1 MAAPGIRK
9 RHSRS
14 CASRDGGGCSCT
26 PSWEARIWSRRAGP
40 DGKGGTI
47 SKSFPTYAAAK
58 GWREDA
64 THASRR
70 GRLRPATKK
79 RLREAAVELI
89 AGMHDGSIRSAR
101 RKPYRPSTIRSY
113 ERALGTWPEMRVRAP
128 ERLCERLGDFQLSE
142 LQRGDVQD
150 YVDRLVAD
158 GWDPSTVANQLDVL
172 RCVFRRARQRDEVG
186 HDPLERLDL
195 PEPEGKRD
203 RVAGPDEA
211 ERLIAAAP
219 KGDRALWAT
228 LLYAG
233 LRRGE
238 ARALRMRDVDLDARE
253 IHVERVWDDIEHEL
267 DGAKTDAGTRT
278 VPIFAPLAEV
288 LGPHL
293 LATGRRAKPDALCFG
308 RDDQHPF
315 EPSTV
320 RRRAREAWE
329 EAGLRPIT
337 PHECRHSCGS
347 IWIALGIRNPKQICA
362 WLGHASITMTFDVYG
377 HELEGA
383 REQAIAEAD
392 AAWAA
397 RQGHGAALRAVD

>member
-1 MAAPGIRK
+1 MATGLRK
-9 RHSRS
+9 RHSRT
-14 CASRDGGGCSCT
+14 CVTGKDEGCTCR
-26 PSWEARIWSRRAGP
+26 PSWEARVWSRRAGP

-64 THASRR
+64 THANRR

-79 RLREAAVELI
+79 RLREALVELLD
-89 AGMHDGSIRSAR
+89 GMRDGTIRSAR

-113 ERALGTWPEMRVRAP
+113 ERATGLFPEMRVRAP
-128 ERLCERLGDFQLSE
+128 ERLCERLGDVQLSE

-172 RCVFRRARQRDEVG
+172 RCVFRRARQRDEVA

-195 PEPEGKRD
+195 PEPEGMRD
-203 RVAGPDEA
+203 RVAGPEEA

-219 KGDRALWAT
+219 EGDRALWAT

-238 ARALRMRDVDLDARE
+238 ARALRVRDVDLDARE
-253 IHVERVWDDIEHEL
+253 IHVERVWDDAEGEL

-293 LATGRRAKPDALCFG
+293 LVKPDALCFG

-315 EPSTV
+315 EPSSV

-329 EAGLRPIT
+329 QLALPGIT
-337 PHECRHSCGS
+337 PHECRHSACS
-347 IWIALGIRNPKQICA
+347 IWIALGITNPKQLCEWA
-362 WLGHASITMTFDVYG
+362 GHTGVAMTFDRYG
-377 HELEGA
+377 HLLDGA
-383 REQAIAEAD
+383 REQAVAQAD

>member
-1 MAAPGIRK
+1 MAAGIRK

-14 CASRDGGGCSCT
+14 CASRDGRDCNCQ
-26 PSWEARIWSRRAGP
+26 PSWEARVWSRRAGP
-40 DGKGGTI
+40 RGDGGTI

-79 RLREAAVELI
+79 RLREALVELI
-89 AGMHDGSIRSAR
+89 DGMSAGTIRSAR
-101 RKPYRPSTIRSY
+101 RKPYRPSTVRSY
-113 ERALGTWPEMRVRAP
+113 ERATGLYPEMRVRAP
-128 ERLCERLGDFQLSE
+128 ERLCERLGDVQLSE

-158 GWDPSTVANQLDVL
+158 GWDPSTIANQLDAL
-172 RCVFRRARQRDEVG
+172 RCVFRRARQHDLVA

-195 PEPEGKRD
+195 PEPEGSRD
-203 RVAGPDEA
+203 RVAGPEEA

-219 KGDRALWAT
+219 EGDRALWACF
-228 LLYAG
+228 LYAG

-238 ARALRMRDVDLDARE
+238 ARALRVRDVDLDARE
-253 IHVERVWDDIEHEL
+253 IHVERVWDDAEGEVQ
-267 DGAKTDAGTRT
+267 GAKTDAGTRT

-293 LATGRRAKPDALCFG
+293 LRTGRRGKPDALCFG

-315 EPSTV
+315 EPPSV
-320 RRRAREAWE
+320 RRRAREAWQQAQLE
-329 EAGLRPIT
+329 PIT
-337 PHECRHSCGS
+337 AHECRHSACS
-347 IWIALGIRNPKQICA
+347 IWIALGITNPKQLCEWA
-362 WLGHASITMTFDVYG
+362 GHTGVAMTFDRYG
-377 HELEGA
+377 HLLDGA
-383 REQAIAEAD
+383 REQAVAQAD